1 MRQSLAVTFNGFE
14 LEGVSVRSGGRT
26 RLDDVSLQIPAEGI
40 TVLAGASGAGKSTLL
55 RLLNRLDIPTEGT
68 IRWRGTSLDQIDV
81 LEHRRDVGMVFQQ
94 PTVVPGTVAD
104 NLRLADPDLPNVE
117 AIMLLEAAALAAG
130 FLDRDASA
138 LSGGERQRV
147 CFARTLATRP
157 TVVLAD
163 EPTASLDPDATTV
176 VEDVVSEL
184 AHPDRSGRVA
194 WIWVSHDRQQT
205 ERLADRVIT
214 LAEGRVIGVT
224 R

>member
-1 MRQSLAVTFNGFE
+1 MRQSLAVTFDGFE
-14 LEGVSVRSGGRT
+14 LESVSVRGRGRT
-26 RLDDVSLQIPAEGI
+26 RLDKVSLQIPAEGI

-55 RLLNRLDIPTEGT
+55 RLLNRLDVPTAGR
-68 IRWRGTSLDQIDV
+68 IDWRGRSLDEVDV
-81 LEHRRDVGMVFQQ
+81 LRHRREVGMVFQE

-104 NLRLADPDLPNVE
+104 NLRLADPDLTDAG
-117 AIMLLEAAALAAG
+117 AITLLEAAALAAD

-147 CFARTLATRP
+147 CFARALATEP
-157 TVVLAD
+157 AVVLAD
-163 EPTASLDPDATTV
+163 EPTASLDPDATAV
-176 VEDVVSEL
+176 VEDVVRGL
-184 AHPDRSGRVA
+184 AHPDRPKRVS

-214 LAEGRVIGVT
+214 LAEGRVIGTT